1 MDSTATLQHKPEDDN
16 LVTTGVRLPA
26 ALLKTARKAAIDR
39 ETTLQQLCADGLRLL
54 LAEELANV

>member
-1 MDSTATLQHKPEDDN
+1 MDSNTETLSHQNTEE
-16 LVTTGVRLPA
+16 VTRTSITFPA

-39 ETTLQQLCADGLRLL
+39 ETTLQQLCIDGLRLL